1 MSQDTWED
9 VQGEVDDARDT
20 LNGISEDLEDAE
32 CCETAKDLDENLMC
46 AIRGARQLLKDLEE
60 LRERLPG
67 RQTPRIKDFT
77 KS

>member
-9 VQGEVDDARDT
+9 IQGEVDDFRPT
-20 LNGISEDLEDAE
+20 IEGIREDLDNAE
-32 CCETAKDLDENLMC
+32 SCETAKDLDENLMC